1 MSKKVFKVF
10 FEWDFDKEEAW
21 LNEMADKGWKL
32 VKVGL
37 GVYTFEE
44 CEPGE
49 YTVRTQFLDSSWR
62 EKKNREYISFV
73 EETGAELAGKLWTV
87 VYFRKKRADGEFELF
102 SDSASRIKH
111 LNTIITMLLVV
122 GIANLVV
129 GIPNLLLGE
138 FTGLDLNI
146 VLSVLNF
153 IIFAGSVYG
162 AYKLNK
168 KKLKL
173 KSDDGIIEK

>member
-10 FEWDFDKEEAW
+10 FEWDFEKEEAW
-21 LNEMADKGWKL
+21 LNEMSDKGWKL

-62 EKKNREYISFV
+62 DKKNREYISFV

-87 VYFRKKRADGEFELF
+87 VYFRKKRTDGEFELF
-102 SDSASRIKH
+102 SDNASRIKH
-111 LNTIITMLLVV
+111 LNTIITMLLAVGFANLAV
-122 GIANLVV
+122 GISNLTLG
-129 GIPNLLLGE
+129 GI
-138 FTGLDLNI
+138 TGLDVNI
-146 VLSVLNF
+146 IMCILNF
-153 IIFAGSVYG
+153 VMFACLAFG
-162 AYKLNK
+162 AHKLNK
-168 KKLKL
+168 KKKKL

>member
-102 SDSASRIKH
+102 SDSASRIRH
-111 LNTIITMLLVV
+111 LNTIITMLLVL
-122 GIANLVV
+122 GFTNIFV
-129 GIPNLLLGE
+129 GIPNLILGGI
-138 FTGLDLNI
+138 TGFSLNI
-146 VLSVLNF
+146 IVAIVNF
-153 IIFAGSVYG
+153 VIFAFCAFG
-162 AYKLNK
+162 AYKVHKEK
-168 KKLKL
+168 KKL